1 MKLALYDVLGN
12 RLLVALT
19 TAGDTELLHGNDLGR
34 RCFAQGRRIA
44 DGVALFAR
52 RPGFFRTAFYN
63 PDGSFERLCGN
74 SVLVAAKVL
83 IEAGGA
89 TAIHPFGLPPI
100 DLAGSSGYL
109 EASSVVELPP
119 RTVELDGIGCVPVY
133 DTGSPHAVVGASSV
147 ELDDAAAR
155 FVRDTNVNLTL
166 VESVGSVLH
175 ARTLE
180 RGVGAETAACG
191 TGALAVAM
199 AAERLDEW
207 IDVRYRKGRYRVLIR
222 RAGRG
227 FAWSLRADRQAVELL
242 DCSPGAHDEAGPSPV
257 SGSSSTRCS
266 T

>member
-1 MKLALYDVLGN
+1 VKLDLYDVFGN
-12 RLLVALT
+12 RLLVALAE
-19 TAGDTELLHGNDLGR
+19 AGDRELLRSNALAA
-34 RCFAQGRRIA
+34 RCFARGRRIA

-74 SVLVAAKVL
+74 SVLVATKVL
-83 IEAGGA
+83 IEPGGT
-89 TAIHPFGLPPI
+89 TAIHPFGLPRI
-100 DLAGSSGYL
+100 ELAGSSGYL

-133 DTGSPHAVVGASSV
+133 DTGSPHAVVGVSGV
-147 ELDDAAAR
+147 ELDDAAAGL
-155 FVRDTNVNLTL
+155 VRDANVNLTL
-166 VESVGSVLH
+166 VKSVGSALH

-191 TGALAVAM
+191 TGALAAAM

-222 RAGRG
+222 RAGRRI
-227 FAWSLRADRQAVELL
+227 AWSLRADREAVELL
-242 DCSPGAHDEAGPSPV
+242 ERGPGAHDEAGPSPV